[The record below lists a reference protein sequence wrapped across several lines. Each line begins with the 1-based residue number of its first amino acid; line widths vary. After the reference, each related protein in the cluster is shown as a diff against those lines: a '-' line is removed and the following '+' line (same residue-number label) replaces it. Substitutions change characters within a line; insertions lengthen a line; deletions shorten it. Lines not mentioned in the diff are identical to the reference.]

1 MAARSVTIVFDNT
14 TDVPLTFAKS
24 QRDHGIWGTD
34 PPNRIEPGATNVW
47 EAESSGVATGT
58 EGSVDYALDLG
69 VGTTGTVHVY
79 FDNPFIGGNSYD
91 QSAPDAYTI
100 TRVGDGSGDDSTA
113 HWVFADASS
122 TGDGIPDDWK
132 LNGVT
137 LDPGD
142 GSGPQFIDLATMGAS
157 VGRPDLFVHLDWMAD
172 NTHSH
177 APSSAAIKA
186 VVDAFSAAPYISR
199 NGSIGINLHVDAGPN
214 SVMNFATGAKWGAL
228 SRAVSV
234 GHVVQLGTT
243 KLDSS
248 GNINYDWTEFDK
260 LKKRV
265 GGFFK
270 SGRTRVF
277 RYAVSCHQ
285 IGAVGNSGVARSIP
299 GSDFIVS
306 LGTFTGITDTNFSG
320 TFMHEL
326 GHTLG
331 LGHGGGDGVNN
342 KPNYVSVMN
351 YLWQFTG
358 VSRNGA
364 TLIDFS
370 NAALAILT
378 ESALNE
384 TIGLGPGSS
393 QVAISHWVPGVA
405 PNPGAFVQLADAS
418 QPIDWD
424 GDGRATNPSVG
435 VDANND
441 GTQGT
446 LAPYNDWQKLRLK
459 GGGVG
464 GSGYEPPASS
474 TILPELTPQ
483 MLAVMLPADTT
494 PPTTTAAMTPTP
506 NVNGWNRTDVDVVLT
521 ATDDISGVART
532 EFAIDGLGR
541 SSYTSPVPIANE
553 GVHDVTFSSIDR
565 SQNVEGDHHLSVRI
579 DKTAPEV
586 VISYN
591 PDADDIVVEGRDSL
605 SGTIAGPVAPTG
617 RVGAPWTDFG
627 SDVAEIR
634 TYRIA
639 DQADNVTTLY
649 LKVRCSP
656 VAIEASVLGLAYDD
670 LRHNTDEQQRSDQ
683 VSFVNKEGVSSYL
696 HGQERGWLYQQR
708 NTLVFERVVGRTPA
722 APLLGVRQIVAIGDG
737 ESRAVVRARYDV
749 LDDYTILAREQGTVS
764 CMPYTPTEPP
774 RPDPTQSGKAA
785 GVKVTVPSPSQPS
798 VTVTES
804 DVRGLV
810 ILHVVSSDGR
820 LTVRE

>member
-1 MAARSVTIVFDNT
+1 V
-14 TDVPLTFAKS
+14 
-24 QRDHGIWGTD
+24 
-34 PPNRIEPGATNVW
+34 
-47 EAESSGVATGT
+47 
-58 EGSVDYALDLG
+58 GSNG
-69 VGTTGTVHVY
+69 
-79 FDNPFIGGNSYD
+79 YD
-91 QSAPDAYTI
+91 QSAPDAYSI
-100 TRVGDGSGDDSTA
+100 PRVGDGSGDDSTA

-142 GSGPQFIDLATMGAS
+142 GSGPQFIDLPAMGAT
-157 VGRPDLFVHLDWMAD
+157 VGKPDLFVHLDWMAD
-172 NTHSH
+172 KKHSH
-177 APSSAAIKA
+177 APSSAAIKT
-186 VVDAFSAAPYISR
+186 VVDAFAAAPYISR

-214 SVMNFATGAKWGAL
+214 SVMNFSTGAKWGGF
-228 SRAVSV
+228 SRAASV

-243 KLDSS
+243 NLDSS

-260 LKKRV
+260 LKNRV

-285 IGAVGNSGVARSIP
+285 IGSVGNSGVARSIP
-299 GSDFIVS
+299 GADFIVS
-306 LGTFTGITDTNFSG
+306 LGTFTGITDTNYSG

-358 VSRNGA
+358 VTRSGA

-370 NAALAILT
+370 DAALAILT

-384 TIGLGPGSS
+384 TTGLGPGSS
-393 QVAISHWVPGVA
+393 GVTISHWVPGVA

-424 GDGRATNPSVG
+424 GDGLTTKTNVG
-435 VDANND
+435 GDVNND
-441 GTQGT
+441 GAQGA

-464 GSGYEPPASS
+464 GSGYEPATES
-474 TILPELTPQ
+474 TILSELTPQ
-483 MLAVMLPADTT
+483 MLPLMLPADTT
-494 PPTTTAAMTPTP
+494 PPTTTASVTPVP
-506 NVNGWNRTDVDVVLT
+506 NANGWNRTDVDVVLT

-532 EFAIDGLGR
+532 EFAIDGLGT
-541 SSYTSPVPIANE
+541 SGYSSPVPIAAE

-586 VISYN
+586 VISYD
-591 PDADDIVVEGRDSL
+591 PEADDIVVEGLDSL
-605 SGTIAGPVAPTG
+605 SGTVAGAVAPTG
-617 RVGAPWTDFG
+617 RVDAPWTDFG
-627 SDVAEIR
+627 SDIAEIR

-639 DQADNVTTLY
+639 DLADNVTTVY

-670 LRHNTDEQQRSDQ
+670 QRHRGNDQQRADRLSYVDQ
-683 VSFVNKEGVSSYL
+683 EGASAYL
-696 HGQERGWLYQQR
+696 HGQGRGQFYQQQ
-708 NTLVFERVVGRTPA
+708 NTLVFERLVGRTPA
-722 APLLGVRQIVAIGDG
+722 APLLGVRQVVAIGDG

-764 CMPYTPTEPP
+764 CVPCTSTEPS
-774 RPDPTQSGKAA
+774 RPNRRPGRQGARA
-785 GVKVTVPSPSQPS
+785 EVTVPEPSQPS

-804 DVRGLV
+804 DLRGLV

-820 LTVRE
+820 LTVKE